1 MLEDESPEAGM
12 FGGISSCRISSKLCK
27 GTLPEEDISVA
38 GVKTQCRNH
47 SGGSP
52 HTATQESLRA

>member
-1 MLEDESPEAGM
+1 M